1 MLLVKLF
8 LIYAVILFFFW
19 IYLFF
24 SEDGFK
30 TTVKNNLLFDFI
42 MSYLVALFMVP
53 LFLVVEGYITIKEIC
68 S

>member
-1 MLLVKLF
+1 MFLVKLF

-30 TTVKNNLLFDFI
+30 STIKYNIAFDFI
-42 MSYLVALFMVP
+42 LSYLIALFMVP
-53 LFLVVEGYITIKEIC
+53 LFLVVEGYITIREIF

>member
-30 TTVKNNLLFDFI
+30 STIKYNIAFDFI
-42 MSYLVALFMVP
+42 LSYLVALFMVP
-53 LFLVVEGYITIKEIC
+53 LFLAVECYISIKEIC

>member
-1 MLLVKLF
+1 MLLVELF

-19 IYLFF
+19 VYLFF

-30 TTVKNNLLFDFI
+30 STIKYNIAFDFI
-42 MSYLVALFMVP
+42 LSYLVALFMVP